1 MSEPFAL
8 MIQNTMT
15 PNPADIADPAAATA
29 LAQQAGR
36 AMQAGHAAE
45 ARLLLARATELD
57 HSNAALWL
65 HLAATCR
72 ATADLPAAL
81 TALEQALRVEPRY
94 FPALLMKA
102 TLIEREGKSREAAQA
117 FGIALTLA
125 PPDARLDATT
135 LAVVQR
141 GRELYRRYQLELRA
155 HLDAKLLDTAVA
167 SSAEAQRLAQFIDT
181 TLGLKPRVQ
190 QNPSSYFYPGLPPI
204 EFWPRDAFPWLA
216 ELEAA
221 TLAIQ
226 VELAAVLASQ
236 QGFTPYVEY
245 GDGIP
250 LDQWAALN
258 HSLDWSAFQLYHYG
272 KRYPDN
278 CARCPQTMQALARLP
293 QPAVEGR
300 MPAAMFSVLKP
311 RTRIPPHTG
320 VANVRLVVHLPLIVP
335 PGCGYRVGNV
345 TRQWR
350 VGEAFVFDDT
360 IEHEAWNDS
369 DQTRVVLIADIWHP
383 HLSRAERELIGKA
396 MIEMDAF
403 NGVSTPLP
411 L

>member
-1 MSEPFAL
+1 M
-8 MIQNTMT
+8 
-15 PNPADIADPAAATA
+15 
-29 LAQQAGR
+29 QAGR
-36 AMQAGHAAE
+36 VAE
-45 ARLLLARATELD
+45 ARLLLTQATQLD
-57 HSNAALWL
+57 RGNPALWL

-72 ATADLPAAL
+72 ATADMSAAGA
-81 TALEQALRVEPRY
+81 ALEQALRVEPRY

-102 TLIEREGKSREAAQA
+102 TLIEREGRVREAAQA
-117 FGIALTLA
+117 FGTALTQA

-141 GRELYRRYQLELRA
+141 GRELHRRYQEELRA
-155 HLDAKLLDTAVA
+155 HLDASLLRTTAA
-167 SSAEAQRLAQFIDT
+167 SAAETQRLAQFFDT
-181 TLGLKPRVQ
+181 TLGLKPRAQ
-190 QNPSSYFYPGLPPI
+190 QNPSNYFYPGLPPI
-204 EFWPRDAFPWLA
+204 EFWPRENFPWLA

-221 TLAIQ
+221 TPAIQ
-226 VELAAVLASQ
+226 AELADVLASQ

-258 HSLDWSAFQLYHYG
+258 HSLDWSAFQFYHYG
-272 KRYPDN
+272 RRYQDN
-278 CARCPQTMQALARLP
+278 CARCPNTMQALSKLP

-311 RTRIPPHTG
+311 HTRIPPHTG

-335 PGCGYRVGNV
+335 QGCGYRVGNV
-345 TRQWR
+345 ARQWQ

-369 DQTRVVLIADIWHP
+369 DHTRVVLIADIWHP
-383 HLSRAERELIGKA
+383 QLSDLERELIGKA

-403 NGVSTPLP
+403 NGVNTPLP

>member
-1 MSEPFAL
+1 M
-8 MIQNTMT
+8 
-15 PNPADIADPAAATA
+15 
-29 LAQQAGR
+29 QAGR
-36 AMQAGHAAE
+36 VAE
-45 ARLLLARATELD
+45 ARLLLAQATALD
-57 HSNAALWL
+57 CNNAALWL

-81 TALEQALRVEPRY
+81 TALEQALRVDPRY
-94 FPALLMKA
+94 FAALLMKA
-102 TLIEREGKSREAAQA
+102 TLIEREGRAREAAQA
-117 FGIALTLA
+117 FGVALTQA

-135 LAVVQR
+135 LSVLQR
-141 GRELYRRYQLELRA
+141 GRELYGRYQRELRA
-155 HLDAKLLDTAVA
+155 HLDSTLLDTATA
-167 SSAEAQRLAQFIDT
+167 SGAEAQRLAQFFDT

-190 QNPSSYFYPGLPPI
+190 QNPSAYFYPGLPPI
-204 EFWPRDAFPWLA
+204 EFWPREPFPWLA

-221 TLAIQ
+221 TPAIQ
-226 VELAAVLASQ
+226 AELAAVLESQ

-245 GDGIP
+245 ADGIP

-258 HSLDWSAFQLYHYG
+258 HSLDWSAFQFYHYG
-272 KRYPDN
+272 KRYPEN
-278 CARCPQTMQALARLP
+278 CARCPNTMQALAKLP

-311 RTRIPPHTG
+311 HTRIPPHTG
-320 VANVRLVVHLPLIVP
+320 VANVRLVLHLPLIVP
-335 PGCGYRVGNV
+335 SDCGYRVGNV

-360 IEHEAWNDS
+360 IEHEAWNNS

-383 HLSRAERELIGKA
+383 HLSATERELIGKA
-396 MIEMDAF
+396 MIEMDRF
-403 NGVSTPLP
+403 NGITTALP

>member
-1 MSEPFAL
+1 
-8 MIQNTMT
+8 
-15 PNPADIADPAAATA
+15 
-29 LAQQAGR
+29 
-36 AMQAGHAAE
+36 MQTGHVAE
-45 ARLLLARATELD
+45 ARRLLAQATQL
-57 HSNAALWL
+57 SRGNAALWL
-65 HLAATCR
+65 NLAATCR
-72 ATADLPAAL
+72 ATADLPAAQ

-102 TLIEREGKSREAAQA
+102 TLIEREGRAREAAQA
-117 FGIALTLA
+117 FGIALTQA

-141 GRELYRRYQLELRA
+141 GRELYRRYQQELRA
-155 HLDAKLLDTAVA
+155 HLDARLLDAAVI
-167 SSAEAQRLAQFIDT
+167 SGAESQRLAQFFDI

-190 QNPSSYFYPGLPPI
+190 QNPSTYFYPGLPPI
-204 EFWPRDAFPWLA
+204 EFWPRETFPWLA

-221 TLAIQ
+221 TPAIQ
-226 VELAAVLASQ
+226 AELAAVLSSQ

-258 HSLDWSAFQLYHYG
+258 HSLDWSAFQFYHYG
-272 KRYPDN
+272 KRFPEN
-278 CARCPQTMQALARLP
+278 CARCPNTMQALSKLP

-311 RTRIPPHTG
+311 HTRIPPHTG

-335 PGCGYRVGNV
+335 AGCGYRVGNV

-369 DQTRVVLIADIWHP
+369 DHTRVVLIADIWHP
-383 HLSRAERELIGKA
+383 QLSALERELIGKA